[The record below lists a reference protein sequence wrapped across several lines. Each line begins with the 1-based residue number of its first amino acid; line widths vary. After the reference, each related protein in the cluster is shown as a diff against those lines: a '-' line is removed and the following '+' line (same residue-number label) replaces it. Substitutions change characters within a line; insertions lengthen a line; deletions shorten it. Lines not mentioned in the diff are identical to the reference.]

1 MLIEIKSRVA
11 QLVPVHF
18 TAEVPSEQVRR
29 ILESTFADN
38 SYFCSPRETWVVVDS
53 GTPAEDAFRTAE
65 DGSPL
70 HGLKLLT
77 LDTNRGKTGAIREGL
92 SWILGESRAD
102 YLVTRDCDGDNR
114 IEDLPRL
121 MLLADS
127 MKGRGPVSVFGCRPS
142 LSKPMNWER
151 LQWESITNQV
161 VLELTGYL
169 LARQGKTLLK
179 NYWNQPELD
188 LQSGYRLYDREAAM
202 IASQSLQELPDDR
215 EVYLLACEI
224 SPFIEFSLQ
233 AGRVGQVY
241 RSTQVEQPV
250 SSYAEINFAVFY
262 GKLLAYHADC
272 YEIERSLLRQMFDN
286 ALVESEGMQSA
297 LRTALMKCRQIIDP
311 AASPLQRPS
320 LL

>member
-1 MLIEIKSRVA
+1 MLTEIKSRVA

-18 TAEVPSEQVRR
+18 TSEVPLEQVRQ

-38 SYFCSPRETWVVVDS
+38 SHFCSETWVVVDG
-53 GTPAEDAFRTAE
+53 GTSAEDAFRSAVE
-65 DGSPL
+65 GSPL
-70 HGLKLLT
+70 HGLSRLT

-92 SWILGESRAD
+92 SWILSESRAD

-121 MLLADS
+121 VLLADS
-127 MKGRGPVSVFGCRPS
+127 MKGRRPVSVFGCRPS
-142 LSKPMNWER
+142 LSKPMNWAR

-169 LARQGKTLLK
+169 LARQGKTLIK
-179 NYWNQPELD
+179 NYWNQPGLD
-188 LQSGYRLYDREAAM
+188 LQSGYRLYDRKSAM

-224 SPFIEFSLQ
+224 SPFIELSRQ
-233 AGRVGQVY
+233 GGRVGQVY

-250 SSYAEINFAVFY
+250 SSYAAIDFALFY
-262 GKLLAYHADC
+262 GKLLAYFADC
-272 YEIERSLLRQMFDN
+272 YEMERSLLRQMFDN
-286 ALVESEGMQSA
+286 ALVESDGMRSA
-297 LRTALMKCRQIIDP
+297 LRRELVECRRLIDQTAP
-311 AASPLQRPS
+311 PLQRPS